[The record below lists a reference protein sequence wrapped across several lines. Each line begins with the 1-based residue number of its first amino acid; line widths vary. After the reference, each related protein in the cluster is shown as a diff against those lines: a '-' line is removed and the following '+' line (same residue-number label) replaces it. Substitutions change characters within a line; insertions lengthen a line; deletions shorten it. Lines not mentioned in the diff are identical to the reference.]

1 MNEFSES
8 TNVKILKRNTVL
20 LFAVKI
26 FTAPWEEPGG
36 DDAQVAA
43 GNH

>member
-8 TNVKILKRNTVL
+8 TNVKILKRDIVL

-26 FTAPWEEPGG
+26 LTAPCEEPGG

-43 GNH
+43 GYH